1 MSSVQAPVAPSEIG
15 GLPPPAGII
24 PNFTD
29 PYSISKVILAA
40 NIMFLTMTT
49 VTTSI
54 RCYTKLFV
62 MRKLGWDDCQ
72 LKYINL
78 LGILADQEIDTMFM
92 AWVFESNLWNI
103 VDPICLLTSELGR
116 QHS

>member
-1 MSSVQAPVAPSEIG
+1 MSSVQAPVASSEIG

-29 PYSISKVILAA
+29 PYSISKAMLAA
-40 NIMFLTMTT
+40 NIVFLTMTT

-78 LGILADQEIDTMFM
+78 LRILADQEIDTMFM
-92 AWVFESNLWNI
+92 AWVCESSLWNV
-103 VDPICLLTSELGR
+103 VDPVCLLTSELGR
-116 QHS
+116 